1 MVLSGKCCQCFK
13 NSPRQKRSISMMD
26 VYVQSARVPLVL
38 QESRY
43 SCTSVFILA
52 VLKLTVCAL
61 WPFFS
66 CIHRVSASWQQPFCT
81 FSSWHHSAG
90 CSQRPGSPTWRWR
103 ERFGPGSSA
112 SAFCVWAG
120 VSNIMFHC
128 TSPLPFSLKVS
139 GQGGQVTVRLF
150 SSATLILSVGQPD
163 LHSIRLFIVMVL
175 CSSQALWGLGK

>member
-1 MVLSGKCCQCFK
+1 MCMC
-13 NSPRQKRSISMMD
+13 RE
-26 VYVQSARVPLVL
+26 PLVL

-66 CIHRVSASWQQPFCT
+66 CIHRVSASWQRPFCT

-90 CSQRPGSPTWRWR
+90 CSPRPGSPTWRWR

-128 TSPLPFSLKVS
+128 TSTLPFSLKVS
-139 GQGGQVTVRLF
+139 GQGGQVTVCLF
-150 SSATLILSVGQPD
+150 SSATLCGAARSSFYQSLYCDGV
-163 LHSIRLFIVMVL
+163 VL
-175 CSSQALWGLGK
+175 QSGSLRAG